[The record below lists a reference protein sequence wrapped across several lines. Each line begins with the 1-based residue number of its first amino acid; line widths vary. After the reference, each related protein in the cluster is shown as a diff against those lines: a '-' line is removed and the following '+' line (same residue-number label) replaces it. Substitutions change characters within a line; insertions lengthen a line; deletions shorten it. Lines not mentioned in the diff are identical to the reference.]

1 MAWEDE
7 DYYRILEIERNA
19 SQEDIKKAYRKQ
31 ALKYHPDRNPGDKQ
45 SEQRFKKAAEAY
57 EILGDPEKKKQYD
70 LYGREGLKGFEVHG
84 FTNFEDIF
92 EHFSDI
98 FGGGLFEDFFGT
110 RTRRQT
116 RTERR
121 GPNLRVDID
130 LDLREVAAGTEKTI
144 GLTRREYCD
153 VCGGSGLRPGTSPA
167 TCSYCRGRGEI
178 QQTQGFFVLRATC
191 PRCGGHGKVI
201 ESPCNRCNGGGR
213 VAKRTNITVQV
224 PPGVEDGTRLRIAG
238 QGEPGEN
245 GAPRGDLYCDI
256 HVKPHPIFQRQGNN
270 ILCELPISFTQAAL
284 GCEVDVPTLKGSVT
298 KVKVPKG
305 TQHGDILTVRGEGLP
320 AMHGWGKGDLLVQAV
335 IEVPARLT
343 ARQEELLREFAE
355 IERLHPS
362 PKTKSFFQKMKEY
375 FK

>member
-57 EILGDPEKKKQYD
+57 EILGDSEKRKQYD

-110 RTRRQT
+110 RTRRQA

-191 PRCGGHGKVI
+191 PKCGGHGKVI

-238 QGEPGEN
+238 QGESGEN

-305 TQHGDILTVRGEGLP
+305 TQHGDILNVRGEGLP

>member
-57 EILGDPEKKKQYD
+57 EILGDSEKRKQYD

-110 RTRRQT
+110 RTRRQA

-191 PRCGGHGKVI
+191 PKCGGHGKVI

-238 QGEPGEN
+238 QGESGEN

-305 TQHGDILTVRGEGLP
+305 TQHGDILNVRGEGLP

-343 ARQEELLREFAE
+343 ARQEELLREFAD

>member
-153 VCGGSGLRPGTSPA
+153 VCRGSGLRPGTSPT

>member
-110 RTRRQT
+110 RTRRQA

-238 QGEPGEN
+238 QGESGEN

-256 HVKPHPIFQRQGNN
+256 HVKPHPIFKRQGNN